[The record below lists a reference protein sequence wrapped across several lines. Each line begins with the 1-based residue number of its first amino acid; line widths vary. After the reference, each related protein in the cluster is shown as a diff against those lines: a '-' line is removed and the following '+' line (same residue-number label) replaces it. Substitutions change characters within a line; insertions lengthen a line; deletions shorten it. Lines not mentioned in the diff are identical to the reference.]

1 MNVWEFYKISFRW
14 ILIIGQNLISI
25 AGMLVITKLLFRYYI
40 IPIWEMVTVM
50 VQRTVIKLMDIIN
63 NKKRKNENGKMP

>member
-63 NKKRKNENGKMP
+63 NKKRKK